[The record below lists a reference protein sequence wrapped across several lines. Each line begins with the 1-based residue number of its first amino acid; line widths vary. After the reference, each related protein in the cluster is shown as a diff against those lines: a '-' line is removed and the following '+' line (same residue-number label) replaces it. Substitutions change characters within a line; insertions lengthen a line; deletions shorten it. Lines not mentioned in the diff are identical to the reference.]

1 MAEWS
6 IKTQQ
11 QLNYSPQR
19 GYFYTT
25 NPFEKSNANG
35 VYVVSPQGKE
45 YVYVPKQYAEKGIV
59 VTEDTY
65 PTTGVRGTQEKQYY
79 NTAFLNPETYK
90 NAFTFKPNEAIK
102 SSDLFKQTGFDKAGD
117 SGFLIPA
124 DYFNANLAKTN
135 GSYVVDENRPAIK
148 GLGNLNEQVFSVNA
162 NNATLKGKT
171 PQDYFYLVDTKTSS
185 SGDSTRIDQ
194 LFLPDGSVG
203 APQNVNYIRTVTKS
217 GGLFG
222 GGLLG
227 DIAGAIG
234 GAIGGFGDIF
244 KEMGPLGVIVGN
256 TIIPGLGTALGV
268 AAAIDEG
275 ADLEDIAKNIA
286 VGEIVNQLGVG
297 ADVKDITDSNV
308 AADLVD
314 KTLKGLLTGDDLGT
328 SLTNAAVDTG
338 ISTIAA
344 DVANQKPED
353 FQADV
358 EDVLDSPASTPV
370 SDYVADVNNILDLPV
385 TPEPVSG
392 QDLSADLP
400 GNTLEDITNALSG
413 DLISGQDLAADAIPG
428 NTIADTALPPV
439 TEPQLPPAPTDTGLT
454 KAQVETLIKT
464 ALAATAAT
472 TAADQLTSQSDTKPP
487 GFDIVPVPTD
497 WKSPVYDQSF
507 TPIDLDSIFQN
518 LQGAQTQW
526 KPRPSITGGAFMG
539 SPVNISDIVNNIIS
553 AELTPQSM
561 PTNITN
567 AVGGILGSTTTR

>member
-1 MAEWS
+1 MAEWA

-35 VYVVSPQGKE
+35 VYVVSPEGKE

-59 VTEDTY
+59 VQEDTY

-90 NAFTFKPNEAIK
+90 NAFTYKPSEAIM
-102 SSDLFKQTGFDKAGD
+102 SSDLFKKTGFDKAGD

-148 GLGNLNEQVFSVNA
+148 GLGNLNEKVFSVNT

-171 PQDYFYLVDTKTSS
+171 PQDYFYIADTKTSS
-185 SGDSTRIDQ
+185 SGNSTRIDQ

-244 KEMGPLGVIVGN
+244 KELGPIGVIVGN

-297 ADVKDITDSNV
+297 SDVKDITDSNV

-314 KTLKGLLTGDDLGT
+314 KTLKGLLTGDDLST
-328 SLTNAAVDTG
+328 SLINAAVNTG
-338 ISTIAA
+338 ISNIAA

-370 SDYVADVNNILDLPV
+370 SDYVADVNNVLDLPA
-385 TPEPVSG
+385 TQEPVSG

-400 GNTLEDITNALSG
+400 GNTLDDIT
-413 DLISGQDLAADAIPG
+413 
-428 NTIADTALPPV
+428 
-439 TEPQLPPAPTDTGLT
+439 
-454 KAQVETLIKT
+454 
-464 ALAATAAT
+464 
-472 TAADQLTSQSDTKPP
+472 
-487 GFDIVPVPTD
+487 
-497 WKSPVYDQSF
+497 
-507 TPIDLDSIFQN
+507 
-518 LQGAQTQW
+518 
-526 KPRPSITGGAFMG
+526 
-539 SPVNISDIVNNIIS
+539 
-553 AELTPQSM
+553 AELS
-561 PTNITN
+561 
-567 AVGGILGSTTTR
+567 